1 MDINDRNWLDYGPE
15 KSIDLPLTS
24 QGPGKSVV
32 SSV

>member
-1 MDINDRNWLDYGPE
+1 MIGIGSHDYGAE